1 MTALVLA
8 ALAASYPTAALLL
21 DLSAQENH
29 AGAAIRIT
37 TSARV
42 NVLHRYWAGSPNM
55 LVLDLR
61 GTTLAMPQGTAYSGG
76 AVRVR
81 VGQFTRTT
89 ARVVVESTTPFSYS
103 VTARGNDVTVQVR
116 FPEKPAQT
124 HASIPSSAEPEG
136 LKLPVEARPSGPPK
150 PVTQFSIVALGT
162 LHSVALTIAAIS
174 GTTIRVHPSVAA
186 RPAALNLPRT
196 TLQQALAELS
206 RQTGTRWR
214 KASDGAIEITE

>member
-1 MTALVLA
+1 MTAIVLA
-8 ALAASYPTAALLL
+8 ALAAAYPTAALLL
-21 DLSAQENH
+21 HLSAQENH
-29 AGAAIRIT
+29 TGATIRIT
-37 TSARV
+37 TSASV
-42 NVLHRYWAGSPNM
+42 SPLHRYWAGSPNM

-81 VGQFTRTT
+81 IGQFTKTT

-103 VTARGNDVTVQVR
+103 VTTRGNDVTVQVR
-116 FPEKPAQT
+116 FPERPA
-124 HASIPSSAEPEG
+124 SVPSSAEPEG
-136 LKLPVEARPSGPPK
+136 LKLPMEPRPSGPPK

-214 KASDGAIEITE
+214 TAADGAIEITE